1 MPMFDFVENNFDSLL
16 RHVEQYYD
24 FKQILVKV
32 CSRASYARDQI
43 ASKIRASCEQDLI
56 ISRADREHTCARDRD
71 LIASKC
77 TYDSEPHCTS
87 IFKLA
92 LFCEGFAPQGPHSHI
107 LMTGVRQRFILS
119 ELQNFSIQKIS
130 TFLAYLE
137 PFHH

>member
-32 CSRASYARDQI
+32 CSRASYAHDQI
-43 ASKIRASCEQDLI
+43 ASKIRASCEQDSI

-77 TYDSEPHCTS
+77 TYDSEPHCTYGRG
-87 IFKLA
+87 ID
-92 LFCEGFAPQGPHSHI
+92 QIHS
-107 LMTGVRQRFILS
+107 MRNQSAV
-119 ELQNFSIQKIS
+119 
-130 TFLAYLE
+130 
-137 PFHH
+137 

>member
-43 ASKIRASCEQDLI
+43 ASKIRASCEQDSI
-56 ISRADREHTCARDRD
+56 ISGADHEHTCARD

-77 TYDSEPHCTS
+77 TYDSEPHCTCTCQPS
-87 IFKLA
+87 
-92 LFCEGFAPQGPHSHI
+92 
-107 LMTGVRQRFILS
+107 RFYRKSPDI
-119 ELQNFSIQKIS
+119 
-130 TFLAYLE
+130 
-137 PFHH
+137 

>member
-43 ASKIRASCEQDLI
+43 ASKLRARFDHFASR
-56 ISRADREHTCARDRD
+56 SRADREHTCARDRD

-77 TYDSEPHCTS
+77 TYDSEPTVLPILTAFHFT
-87 IFKLA
+87 
-92 LFCEGFAPQGPHSHI
+92 FCSLH
-107 LMTGVRQRFILS
+107 R
-119 ELQNFSIQKIS
+119 
-130 TFLAYLE
+130 
-137 PFHH
+137 

>member
-1 MPMFDFVENNFDSLL
+1 MFDFVENNFDSLL

-43 ASKIRASCEQDLI
+43 ASKIRASCEQDSI

-77 TYDSEPHCTS
+77 TYDSEPHCNWPIHAVQS
-87 IFKLA
+87 
-92 LFCEGFAPQGPHSHI
+92 
-107 LMTGVRQRFILS
+107 
-119 ELQNFSIQKIS
+119 
-130 TFLAYLE
+130 
-137 PFHH
+137 

>member
-43 ASKIRASCEQDLI
+43 ASKIRASCEQDSI

-77 TYDSEPHCTS
+77 TYDSEPHCNFDLKPIIVLLNSICSMLHTS
-87 IFKLA
+87 F
-92 LFCEGFAPQGPHSHI
+92 H
-107 LMTGVRQRFILS
+107 
-119 ELQNFSIQKIS
+119 
-130 TFLAYLE
+130 FLR
-137 PFHH
+137 

>member
-43 ASKIRASCEQDLI
+43 ASKIRASCEQDSI
-56 ISRADREHTCARDRD
+56 ISRADRKHTCARDRD

-77 TYDSEPHCTS
+77 TYDSEPHCNCFEKDLKLQWQE
-87 IFKLA
+87 IFIASEYDESLVK
-92 LFCEGFAPQGPHSHI
+92 PHGS
-107 LMTGVRQRFILS
+107 VKF
-119 ELQNFSIQKIS
+119 
-130 TFLAYLE
+130 Y
-137 PFHH
+137 

>member
-43 ASKIRASCEQDLI
+43 AIKIRASCEQDSI

-77 TYDSEPHCTS
+77 TYDSEPHCM
-87 IFKLA
+87 LA
-92 LFCEGFAPQGPHSHI
+92 LDNVCLRLCLWVCRSFSMQV
-107 LMTGVRQRFILS
+107 LLS
-119 ELQNFSIQKIS
+119 FTI
-130 TFLAYLE
+130 
-137 PFHH
+137 

>member
-43 ASKIRASCEQDLI
+43 ASKIRASCEQDSI

-77 TYDSEPHCTS
+77 TYDSEPHCI
-87 IFKLA
+87 IF
-92 LFCEGFAPQGPHSHI
+92 I
-107 LMTGVRQRFILS
+107 V
-119 ELQNFSIQKIS
+119 NF
-130 TFLAYLE
+130 
-137 PFHH
+137 

>member
-1 MPMFDFVENNFDSLL
+1 MFDFVENNFDSLL

-43 ASKIRASCEQDLI
+43 ASKIRASCEQDSI

-77 TYDSEPHCTS
+77 TYDSEPHCMFALDTLKNCQLKIVLLS
-87 IFKLA
+87 IKCSLIN
-92 LFCEGFAPQGPHSHI
+92 C
-107 LMTGVRQRFILS
+107 S
-119 ELQNFSIQKIS
+119 EVVDLHVAK
-130 TFLAYLE
+130 TT
-137 PFHH
+137 